1 MGALTSLPVSGD
13 DLVQLAGLSADL
25 EEPVEMTPKRPP
37 ALENSVGSSARVNC
51 HRGVL
56 GVERAHQNS
65 GVKFCFF
72 TLSTFRFT
80 SLCDCS

>member
-13 DLVQLAGLSADL
+13 NLVQLAGLSADL
-25 EEPVEMTPKRPP
+25 EEPVEMTPKRPS

-56 GVERAHQNS
+56 S
-65 GVKFCFF
+65 GG
-72 TLSTFRFT
+72 STSEQLDEVLLFH
-80 SLCDCS
+80 SVSI